1 MSRHP
6 KAIQDE
12 AEADAA
18 AFAEAQA
25 DMEDQIESE
34 LAVWDDMHIAY
45 GHIPG
50 YSQFGFGE
58 DDYQYL
64 GPVISNP
71 VENEADMS
79 SSPEDWREFLR
90 KIEEDLGK

>member
-12 AEADAA
+12 AEAL
-18 AFAEAQA
+18 AEAQA
-25 DMEDQIESE
+25 DMEDQIELE
-34 LAVWDDMHIAY
+34 LAQWDDMHISC
-45 GHIPG
+45 GLVPG
-50 YSQFGFGE
+50 YSQFDFGE
-58 DDYQYL
+58 LDYQYL

-71 VENEADMS
+71 VDNEADMN

-90 KIEEDLGK
+90 KIEEDLNK

>member
-1 MSRHP
+1 MAARP
-6 KAIQDE
+6 TKAELDAQEAQDAQIE
-12 AEADAA
+12 AEL
-18 AFAEAQA
+18 E
-25 DMEDQIESE
+25 E
-34 LAVWDDMHIAY
+34 WDDMFIAY

-50 YSQFGFGE
+50 YSQFGFPE
-58 DDYQYL
+58 DDDYATYV

-71 VENEADMS
+71 VENEADMD

>member
-6 KAIQDE
+6 KAVQDE
-12 AEADAA
+12 AEAEAIAA
-18 AFAEAQA
+18 AEEE
-25 DMEDQIESE
+25 DMEARIEAE
-34 LAVWDDMHIAY
+34 LDHLDDLHVAF

-50 YSQFGFGE
+50 YSQFGFPE
-58 DDYQYL
+58 DDDYLYL
-64 GPVISNP
+64 GPVIAKD

-90 KIEEDLGK
+90 KIEEDLK